1 MTEAVNDF
9 QALDQL
15 IECLAQAL
23 NDKDWDRLSELNQQV
38 KTTVAP
44 VMARLEA
51 GEVAVEP
58 VRERLERLQTFCD
71 EASSGAAEARKEAE
85 QALKGVNR
93 NRNAAR
99 AYQNI
104 SGNDPK

>member
-1 MTEAVNDF
+1 MTEAPNDL

-23 NDKDWDRLSELNQQV
+23 SDRNWDRLSELNQQV

-44 VMARLEA
+44 VMARLET
-51 GEVAVEP
+51 GELSVEP
-58 VRERLERLQTFCD
+58 VRERLERLQAFCD
-71 EASSGAAEARKEAE
+71 KASAGATEARTEAE

-93 NRNAAR
+93 NKNAAR
-99 AYQNI
+99 AYQNV
-104 SGNDPK
+104 SGNDSR